1 MQMGLGKTVEVLG
14 LVLSNPA
21 APSVV
26 SGLTDMESGKIVSRG
41 TLVVCAVS
49 LVGQWCQEAQKKL
62 EGSLRMYPYHGN
74 RCVGVIFVS

>member
-1 MQMGLGKTVEVLG
+1 MGLGKTVEVLG

-21 APSVV
+21 PPSVV
-26 SGLTDMESGKIVSRG
+26 SGMIDADSGKIMSRG

-62 EGSLRMYPYHGN
+62 SGSLKMYPYHGQS
-74 RCVGVIFVS
+74 R